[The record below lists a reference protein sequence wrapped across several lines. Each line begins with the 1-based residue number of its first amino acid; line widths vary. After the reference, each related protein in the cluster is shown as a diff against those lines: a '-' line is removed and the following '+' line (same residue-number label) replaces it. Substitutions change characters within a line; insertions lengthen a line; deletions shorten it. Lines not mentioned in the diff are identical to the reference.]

1 MSAILVIGAHLD
13 ECEYGAGGISRKFAK
28 LGHEVVFLNTVGTGY
43 DVTMFRGD
51 KEKEKTFLQQ
61 AKKAAEILGARKVI
75 LEYPDKCF
83 PANDHQA
90 VCDIA
95 RVVKEVN
102 PQIVLIQWVKDHHH
116 DHVRTAEASLEA
128 LTEINSFA
136 GGEPIEL
143 NLKEI
148 YAYEA
153 GTKQSVDFEPD
164 FYVNITEEIEEL
176 FSSFREFK
184 VLGEEPFVAHKRA
197 QTRYR
202 GTQSGFEYA
211 EAFKFIGPY
220 APLTSLLPDLLGED
234 VKPAGSPLYPWGAR
248 DYYFG

>member
-28 LGHEVVFLNTVGTGY
+28 FGHEVTFLNTVGSGHDATL
-43 DVTMFRGD
+43 FRGD
-51 KEKEKTFLQQ
+51 KEKEKAFLQQ
-61 AKKAAEILGARKVI
+61 AREAAQVLGVRKFV
-75 LEYPDKCF
+75 LKYPDKCF
-83 PANDHQA
+83 PNDFEA
-90 VCDIA
+90 VSDIA
-95 RVVKEVN
+95 GVAKEVN

-116 DHVRTAEASLEA
+116 DHVRTAKASLEA
-128 LTEINSFA
+128 LTEINRFA

-153 GTKQSVDFEPD
+153 GTTQTIDFEPD
-164 FYVNITEEIEEL
+164 FYVNIAEEIEEV
-176 FSSFREFK
+176 FDSFRKFRT
-184 VLGEEPFVAHKRA
+184 LGEEPLVDEKRV

-202 GTQSGFEYA
+202 GAQSGFEFA
-211 EAFKFIGPY
+211 EAFKFIGPR
-220 APLTSLLPDLLGED
+220 APLKSLLPNLFGED
-234 VKPAGSPLYPWGAR
+234 VRPAGSTLYPWGAR

>member
-28 LGHEVVFLNTVGTGY
+28 LGHEVAFLNTVGTGY

-61 AKKAAEILGARKVI
+61 AKKAAEILGARKLV
-75 LEYPDKCF
+75 LKYPDKYF
-83 PANDHQA
+83 PENDFQA
-90 VCDIA
+90 ISDIA

-116 DHVRTAEASLEA
+116 DHVRTARASLEA
-128 LTEINSFA
+128 LTYINSFA

-153 GTKQSVDFEPD
+153 GTIQTVDFEPD
-164 FYVNITEEIEEL
+164 FYVNITEEVEEV
-176 FSSFREFK
+176 FSSFRKFK
-184 VLGEEPFVAHKRA
+184 VLGEEPLVDQKRV

-202 GTQSGFEYA
+202 GKQSGFEYA
-211 EAFKFIGPY
+211 EAFKFIGPR
-220 APLTSLLPDLLGED
+220 APLKSLLPDLLGKD
-234 VKPAGSPLYPWGAR
+234 VRPAGSMLYPWGAR
-248 DYYFG
+248 DYLG